1 MISRGRRA
9 FGKWRIDGHG
19 RGGRCVFFLGR
30 LLDEA
35 TITAANAGGASRR
48 TRRTFTAVT
57 WHMMA
62 SHDTDDLARW
72 HYVRQAHCLLLK
84 KNPSLYFSCLKSK
97 KQI

>member
-1 MISRGRRA
+1 MISRRRRA

-30 LLDEA
+30 LDEA
-35 TITAANAGGASRR
+35 TITANAGGASRR

-62 SHDTDDLARW
+62 SHDTDDLAWW
-72 HYVRQAHCLLLK
+72 HYVRQAHCLFFK
-84 KNPSLYFSCLKSK
+84 KESFIFLG
-97 KQI
+97 